1 MFQMLGARF
10 CLVDN
15 SVYNFHAPQRTNAY
29 SNWES
34 IIKFNDDV

>member
-1 MFQMLGARF
+1 MLGARF

-15 SVYNFHAPQRTNAY
+15 YVYNFHAQQRTNAY